1 MQKTSLKSF
10 ITYFKTVHNFYLLF
24 YFIFLICNNY
34 NDYTR
39 IFFLFF
45 FNIVINEYIQNTKNG
60 KVNKKIASNKR
71 LLLLAIFIYIYTQII
86 ILSDVK

>member
-24 YFIFLICNNY
+24 YFIFFICNNY
-34 NDYTR
+34 NDYIR

-60 KVNKKIASNKR
+60 KVNKKLQVIKDIIIIIGN
-71 LLLLAIFIYIYTQII
+71 IYIYIR
-86 ILSDVK
+86 

>member
-1 MQKTSLKSF
+1 MQKTSSKSF

-34 NDYTR
+34 NDYIR

-71 LLLLAIFIYIYTQII
+71 YYYYYWQYLYIYIY
-86 ILSDVK
+86 DNNFKRR